1 MKKTK
6 KIIFLIAILLVSF
19 LHITNVNAE
28 EELTVTVDN
37 NSFEVINNNVTVGDE
52 VTIKVAITSN
62 ANKPLESVIV
72 YFTKPVTKAN
82 TQSYDLIYNSTSGL
96 YEGKIKI
103 DNTWQN
109 GNYII
114 ERMWF
119 YDGVQSTSR
128 YNSKNPNALWYGSS
142 NYHSVDLSGCSFT
155 VYGTTADAELPAI
168 IGSSLS
174 LSERKTIV
182 GDTVKY
188 EVEITDNVAIK
199 NASIQLYWE
208 SGSEMDFETIDLVY
222 NSNTGLYEGYFTIT
236 EETVVGTWYVRYIR
250 ATDTNNNTKY
260 LYNSVV
266 SMGTYEYAWSSSIYT
281 IRNYGTNPDSKL
293 TISSLSI
300 DDTSITAGET
310 VNISLEAMN
319 YFGISDVKLYYKKD
333 NNDELYMI
341 ESLFDK
347 TNSTG
352 SSNGLS
358 WYYNKYVASVTFN
371 DYGYNGKWT
380 LDKIEIIS
388 DRNNITT
395 IYNNELHENSETNLS
410 ALNFETVGLIDDQN
424 SPTIIDYIIDKDYVY
439 YNDKVKLTI
448 NASDDLS
455 GIQNIVANYT
465 LPDGT
470 NKDYILE
477 LSEDLYKY
485 EFNYDNQ
492 DLNGRYKINY
502 LLAKDKAGNITKITE
517 NISQLSFDFYNT
529 ITIISPTLYPD
540 MTTSYTLKAYIA
552 DNLEIEN
559 VVWSSSNTSIASI
572 NANTGVMSTKSK
584 EGKVTITATANDG
597 SGIYGT
603 VELIVTNAKVG
614 VGKTTSLG
622 NSNYVGYS
630 SVVWEIEDEGILAK
644 TGKTGYVSINNNYK
658 HNIEVKG
665 LKIGV
670 TNLSMYTPS
679 GDLLASSDVYVYDEI
694 SSISSETKT
703 LTLEKNDT
711 TTISAEALYQNG
723 TIGNDE
729 LYYYSDNN
737 SIVKIDQKGNVS
749 AIKGGTANIVI
760 YSKNSGVSLTIP
772 VTVNVYSTSID
783 VDTENVSLNEENP
796 THQVVY
802 TVLPE
807 DTLNKNVTFKSSNEK
822 IATVTDSGLIQAV
835 RNGTTIITISS
846 EDGHSKKEIHV
857 TVENLKIDI
866 NQLEYEDISKLT
878 YTGNNIEPEF
888 VIKDD
893 DYYLVKGTDYTVEYS
908 NNINVGTATALITGI
923 NNYKNSKKL
932 EYIILQADPKIK
944 YSSSDK
950 TVSYNENA
958 HGIDLTISSPENVIV
973 KYENSLG
980 EYILDEMPTYTLPG
994 QYVINY
1000 QLSINENYTVI
1011 TGSNKLIIN
1020 EGQINVTASDY
1031 KGSFDG
1037 KSHTIDFN
1045 VDVEGYEIEF
1055 KYNTVD
1061 YNNYFYNNYTPNIEE
1076 TITNQLP
1083 TFTNPGYYHI
1093 SYHITKEH
1101 YQDVYGTH
1109 TVMISGITG
1118 YNKELL
1124 KMNNDKL
1131 IVRNFVTDLNK
1142 IYHSINTVILNSGD
1156 LNHYDKD
1163 KNDVSLMIGKTGDY
1177 MDLVVDN
1184 KIIATYNLII
1194 LGDVNGDG
1202 KISALDYV
1210 KIKNHIM
1217 GDKKIDGEIYKTSA
1231 DVNEDGKISALDYVR
1246 IKNYIMN
1253 GGK

>member
-1 MKKTK
+1 MKETK
-6 KIIFLIAILLVSF
+6 KIIFLITILLVSF

-37 NSFEVINNNVTVGDE
+37 NSFEVINNNATVGDE

-62 ANKPLESVIV
+62 ANMPLEHVQV
-72 YFTKPVTKAN
+72 YFTKPVTHA
-82 TQSYDLIYNSTSGL
+82 TTDYYDLKYNSNSEL
-96 YEGKIKI
+96 YEGVIKI

-109 GNYII
+109 GTYII
-114 ERMWF
+114 NRMYF
-119 YDGVQSTSR
+119 YLDGKSDSL
-128 YNSKNPNALWYGSS
+128 YNSKNPNSLGYGGSYDWS
-142 NYHSVDLSGCSFT
+142 TDLSGCSFT
-155 VYGTTADAELPAI
+155 VYGTTADAELPTI
-168 IGSSLS
+168 KGSSLS
-174 LSERKTIV
+174 LSERKVIV

-188 EVEITDNVAIK
+188 EVEITDNIAVK
-199 NASIQLYWE
+199 SASIELYWK
-208 SGSEMDFETIDLVY
+208 SGSEIDFEDIDLTY

-236 EETVVGTWYVRYIR
+236 EGTGIGTWQVRYIS

-266 SMGTYEYAWSSSIYT
+266 SGGTYEYAWSNSIYT
-281 IRNYGTNPDSKL
+281 IHNYGTNPDSKL
-293 TISSLSI
+293 TNSSLSI
-300 DDTSITAGET
+300 DDVSITAGET
-310 VNISLEAMN
+310 VKISLEAMN

-341 ESLFDK
+341 EALFNK

-395 IYNNELHENSETNLS
+395 IYNNALHENSETNLS

-424 SPTIIDYIIDKDYVY
+424 SPNIIDYTIDKDYVY

-477 LSEDLYKY
+477 ISEDLYKY

-502 LLAKDKAGNITKITE
+502 LLARDKAGNITKITE
-517 NISQLSFDFYNT
+517 NISKLSFDFYST

-540 MTTSYTLKAYIA
+540 MMTSYTLKAYMA

-559 VVWSSSNTSIASI
+559 IVWSSSNTSIASI

-584 EGKVTITATANDG
+584 EGKVIITATANDG

-622 NSNYVGYS
+622 NFNYVGYS
-630 SVVWEIEDEGILAK
+630 SVVWEIEDESILSK

-665 LKIGV
+665 LKIGI

-723 TIGNDE
+723 AIANDE

-749 AIKGGTANIVI
+749 AIKGGIANIVI

-807 DTLNKNVTFKSSNEK
+807 DTLNKNVTFKSSDEK
-822 IATVTDSGLIQAV
+822 IAIVTDYGLIQAV
-835 RNGTTIITISS
+835 RNGTAIITISS

-866 NQLEYEDISKLT
+866 NQLVYEDISKLT

-932 EYIILQADPKIK
+932 EYIILKADPNIK

-950 TVSYNENA
+950 TVSYDEKK
-958 HGIDLTISSPENVIV
+958 HGIDLTISSPEKVIL
-973 KYENSLG
+973 KYANSLG
-980 EYILDEMPTYTLPG
+980 EYVLDEMPTYTLPG
-994 QYVINY
+994 QYIINY

-1020 EGQINVTASDY
+1020 KGQINVTASDY
-1031 KGSFDG
+1031 KGAFDG

-1045 VDVEGYEIEF
+1045 IDVEGYEIEF

-1061 YNNYFYNNYTPNIEE
+1061 YNNYFYYNYTPNIEE
-1076 TITNQLP
+1076 TITDQLP

-1109 TVMISGITG
+1109 AVMISGITG

-1142 IYHSINTVILNSGD
+1142 IYHSINTVILNGGD

-1177 MDLVVDN
+1177 MDLIVDN

-1194 LGDVNGDG
+1194 LGDVNGDS

>member
-6 KIIFLIAILLVSF
+6 KIIFLITILLVSF
-19 LHITNVNAE
+19 LHITNVYAE
-28 EELTVTVDN
+28 EELTVIVDN
-37 NSFEVINNNVTVGDE
+37 NSFEVGNNNVTVGDE

-62 ANKPLESVIV
+62 LNKPLETVAI
-72 YFTKPVTKAN
+72 YFTKPVTKVR
-82 TQSYDLIYNSTSGL
+82 TDSYNLVYNSISGL
-96 YEGKIKI
+96 YEGKVLI

-114 ERMWF
+114 DHMYFSGNYEA
-119 YDGVQSTSR
+119 DSL
-128 YNSKNPNALWYGSS
+128 YNSKNPDSLGYGRP
-142 NYHSVDLSGCSFT
+142 YDWSVDLSGCSFT
-155 VYGTTADAELPAI
+155 VYGTTADAELPTI
-168 IGSSLS
+168 KGSSLS
-174 LSERKTIV
+174 VSERKVMT

-188 EVEITDNVAIK
+188 EVEINDNVAVSY
-199 NASIQLYWE
+199 ASIKLYWK
-208 SGSEMDFETIDLVY
+208 SGSEYDSEDIDLTY
-222 NSNTGLYEGYFTIT
+222 NSNTGLYEGFFTVT
-236 EETVVGTWYVRYIR
+236 ETTNVGTWQVRYIA
-250 ATDTNNNTKY
+250 ATDTNGNYKY
-260 LYNSVV
+260 LYNSVI
-266 SMGTYEYAWSSSIYT
+266 SSGTYEYAWSTSTYSIY
-281 IRNYGTNPDSKL
+281 NYGKNPDSKL
-293 TISSLSI
+293 TIDSLSI
-300 DDTSITAGET
+300 DNTSITAGET

-333 NNDELYMI
+333 NNDELYML
-341 ESLFDK
+341 EALFNK

-410 ALNFETVGLIDDQN
+410 SLNFETVGLIDDQN
-424 SPTIIDYIIDKDYVY
+424 SPTIIDYNIDKDYVY

-470 NKDYILE
+470 NKDFILE
-477 LSEDLYKY
+477 LSENLYKY

-517 NISQLSFDFYNT
+517 NISQLSFDFYST

-540 MTTSYTLKAYIA
+540 MTTSYTLKAYMA
-552 DNLEIEN
+552 DNLEIKN

-584 EGKVTITATANDG
+584 EGKVIITATANDG

-630 SVVWEIEDEGILAK
+630 SVVWEIEDESILSK
-644 TGKTGYVSINNNYK
+644 TGKTGYISINNNYK

-665 LKIGV
+665 LKVGI

-694 SSISSETKT
+694 ISIYSETKT
-703 LTLEKNDT
+703 ITLEKNDT
-711 TTISAEALYQNG
+711 TTISVDAFYQNG
-723 TIGNDE
+723 VTDTEE
-729 LYYYSDNN
+729 LYYYSDNT
-737 SIVKIDQKGNVS
+737 SVVKVDQKGNVS
-749 AIKGGTANIVI
+749 ALKGGTANIII
-760 YSKNSGVSLTIP
+760 YSKNSSVSLTIP

-783 VDTENVSLNEENP
+783 VDTDNISLNEERK
-796 THQVVY
+796 THQLVY
-802 TVLPE
+802 MVLPE
-807 DTLNKNVTFKSSNEK
+807 DTLNKNVTFKSSNEN
-822 IATVTDSGLIQAV
+822 IVTITDSGLIQAV
-835 RNGTTIITISS
+835 RNGTATITISS
-846 EDGHSKKEIHV
+846 EDGRSEKEILV
-857 TVENLKIDI
+857 TVEKLKRDM
-866 NQLEYEDISKLT
+866 NQLVYEDISKLT

-908 NNINVGTATALITGI
+908 NNINVGTATALIVGI
-923 NNYKNSKKL
+923 NNYKNTKKI
-932 EYIILQADPKIK
+932 EYIISQADPNIK

-950 TVSYNENA
+950 TVNYNEKK
-958 HGIDLTISSPENVIV
+958 HGIDLNISSPDNVIV
-973 KYENSLG
+973 KYANSSG
-980 EYILDEMPTYTLPG
+980 EYVLDEMPTYTLPG
-994 QYVINY
+994 QYIINY
-1000 QLSINENYTVI
+1000 QLSINENYTVV
-1011 TGSNKLIIN
+1011 TSSNKLIIN
-1020 EGQINVTASDY
+1020 EGQLNVTASDY
-1031 KGSFDG
+1031 KGAFDG

-1055 KYNTVD
+1055 KYSTVD
-1061 YNNYFYNNYTPNIEE
+1061 YNNYFYYNYTPNIEE
-1076 TITNQLP
+1076 TITDQLP

-1131 IVRNFVTDLNK
+1131 IVRNFVTDLNN
-1142 IYHSINTVILNSGD
+1142 IYHSINTVILNGGA

-1163 KNDVSLMIGKTGDY
+1163 KNNVPLMIGKTGDY
-1177 MDLVVDN
+1177 MELVVDDQ
-1184 KIIATYNLII
+1184 IIATYNLII
-1194 LGDVNGDG
+1194 LGDVNGDS

-1210 KIKNHIM
+1210 KIKNQIM